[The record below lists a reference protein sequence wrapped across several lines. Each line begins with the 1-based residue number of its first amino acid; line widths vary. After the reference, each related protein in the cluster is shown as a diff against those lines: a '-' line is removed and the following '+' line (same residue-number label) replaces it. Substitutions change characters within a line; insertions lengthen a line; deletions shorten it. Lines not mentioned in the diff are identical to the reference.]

1 MRAKIDLDLND
12 VALLVRVVQRR
23 SFSAAARERG
33 VPVSTVSRRIARL
46 EWALG
51 MRLLERTTRT
61 LRLTDAGRKYFE
73 HAERAMDD
81 LAQGTGQVRE
91 LQDEPRGRVRIA
103 AQIAFGP
110 AVANAVYRYLAKH
123 PKVSIDLEI
132 DGRHPDPG
140 GDFDL
145 AIVAEKLKDSGDF
158 IAREVRPN
166 TRKLLF
172 ASPRYLKERG
182 TPRRIE
188 ELAAHDCIATR
199 ATDGHATWTLARGRT
214 KRRFTFAP
222 RLYVSEFSAAYR
234 AVLAG
239 VGITMLPE
247 SLCAQDVSKRHLA
260 RILEGWEGEAAGVY
274 LLYRAH
280 RSLTAAVRTCIDHLL
295 AELPA
300 THLVRGDRE
309 D

>member
-46 EWALG
+46 ESALG
-51 MRLLERTTRT
+51 LRLLERTTRS
-61 LRLTDAGRKYFE
+61 LRLTDAGRRYFD

-81 LAQGTGQVRE
+81 LAQGAGQIRQ

-103 AQIAFGP
+103 APIAFGP
-110 AVANAVYRYLAKH
+110 AVASAVYLYLARH
-123 PKVSIDLEI
+123 PSVSVDLEI
-132 DGRHPDPG
+132 DGRRPDP
-140 GDFDL
+140 
-145 AIVAEKLKDSGDF
+145 DSGFDIAVVTEKPSDTDDF
-158 IAREVRPN
+158 VAREVRPM

-172 ASPRYLKERG
+172 ASPQYLKAHG
-182 TPRRIE
+182 TPHGVE

-199 ATDGHATWTLARGRT
+199 ATDGHATWTLAQGRT

-239 VGITMLPE
+239 VGIAMLPE
-247 SLCAQDVSKRHLA
+247 SLCAQDVNKRHMA
-260 RILEGWEGEAAGVY
+260 RVLDGWEGEAAGVY

-295 AELPA
+295 VELPA
-300 THLVRGDRE
+300 VRLVGSARE
-309 D
+309 R

>member
-1 MRAKIDLDLND
+1 MNAKIDLDLND

-46 EWALG
+46 ESALG
-51 MRLLERTTRT
+51 LRLLERTTRT
-61 LRLTDAGRKYFE
+61 LRLTDAGRTYFA

-103 AQIAFGP
+103 VPIAFGP
-110 AVANAVYRYLAKH
+110 AVANAVYRYLGKH
-123 PKVSIDLEI
+123 PGVSIDLEI
-132 DGRHPDPG
+132 DGRRPDPDSG
-140 GDFDL
+140 FDI
-145 AIVAEKLKDSGDF
+145 AIVAEKLQDTDDF
-158 IAREVRPN
+158 VAREVRPT

-172 ASPRYLKERG
+172 ASPRYLKAHGAPRG
-182 TPRRIE
+182 VE
-188 ELAAHDCIATR
+188 ELAHHDCIATR
-199 ATDGHATWTLARGRT
+199 ATDGHATWTLAHGRA

-239 VGITMLPE
+239 VGIAMLPE
-247 SLCAQDVSKRHLA
+247 SLCAQDVAKKHLT
-260 RILEGWEGEAAGVY
+260 RVLKGWEGDAAGVS
-274 LLYRAH
+274 LLYRAQ

-300 THLVRGDRE
+300 APLVRSARE

>member
-46 EWALG
+46 ESALG
-51 MRLLERTTRT
+51 LRLLERTTRT
-61 LRLTDAGRKYFE
+61 LRLTDAGRKYFD

-81 LAQGTGQVRE
+81 LAQGTGRVRE

-103 AQIAFGP
+103 APTAFGA
-110 AVANAVYRYLAKH
+110 AVANVVYLYLAKH
-123 PKVSIDLEI
+123 PGVSIDLEI
-132 DGRHPDPG
+132 DGRRPDPDSG
-140 GDFDL
+140 FDI
-145 AIVAEKLKDSGDF
+145 AIMTEKLNDTDDF
-158 IAREVRPN
+158 VAREVRPT

-172 ASPRYLKERG
+172 ASPHYLKEHG
-182 TPRRIE
+182 TPRGVE
-188 ELAAHDCIATR
+188 ELAVHDCIATR
-199 ATDGHATWTLARGRT
+199 ATDGHATWTLAQGRT

-239 VGITMLPE
+239 VGIAMLPE
-247 SLCAQDVSKRHLA
+247 SLCAQDVNKRHMA
-260 RILEGWEGEAAGVY
+260 RVLEGWEGEAAGVY

-300 THLVRGDRE
+300 TQLVRSARE
-309 D
+309 N

>member
-46 EWALG
+46 ESALG
-51 MRLLERTTRT
+51 LRLIERTTRT
-61 LRLTDAGRKYFE
+61 LRLTDAGRRYFD

-103 AQIAFGP
+103 APIAFGP
-110 AVANAVYRYLAKH
+110 AVANTVYRYLARH
-123 PKVSIDLEI
+123 PGVSIDLEI
-132 DGRHPDPG
+132 DGRRPDSDSG
-140 GDFDL
+140 FDI
-145 AIVAEKLKDSGDF
+145 AIVTEKLKDTDDF
-158 IAREVRPN
+158 VAREVRPM

-172 ASPRYLKERG
+172 ASPHYLKERG
-182 TPRRIE
+182 TPRGVE
-188 ELAAHDCIATR
+188 ELALHDCIATR
-199 ATDGHATWTLARGRT
+199 ATDGHATWTLAQGRT

-239 VGITMLPE
+239 VGIAMLPE
-247 SLCAQDVSKRHLA
+247 SLCAQDVNRRHMA
-260 RILEGWEGEAAGVY
+260 RVLEGWEGEAAGVY

-300 THLVRGDRE
+300 THLVRGA
-309 D
+309 

>member
-46 EWALG
+46 ESALG
-51 MRLLERTTRT
+51 LRLLERTTRT
-61 LRLTDAGRKYFE
+61 LRLTDAGRKYFD

-81 LAQGTGQVRE
+81 LAQGTGRVRE

-103 AQIAFGP
+103 APTAFGA
-110 AVANAVYRYLAKH
+110 AVANVVYLYLAKH
-123 PKVSIDLEI
+123 PGVSIDLEI
-132 DGRHPDPG
+132 DGRRPDPDSG
-140 GDFDL
+140 FDI
-145 AIVAEKLKDSGDF
+145 AIMTEKLNDTDDF
-158 IAREVRPN
+158 VAREVRPM

-172 ASPRYLKERG
+172 ASPHYLKEHG
-182 TPRRIE
+182 TPRGVE
-188 ELAAHDCIATR
+188 ELAVHDCIATR
-199 ATDGHATWTLARGRT
+199 ATDGHATWTLAQGRT

-239 VGITMLPE
+239 VGIAMLPE
-247 SLCAQDVSKRHLA
+247 SLCAQDVNKRDMA
-260 RILEGWEGEAAGVY
+260 RVLEGWEGEAAGVY

-300 THLVRGDRE
+300 TQLVRSARE
-309 D
+309 N

>member
-46 EWALG
+46 ESALG
-51 MRLLERTTRT
+51 LRLLERTTRT
-61 LRLTDAGRKYFE
+61 LRLTDAGRKYFD

-81 LAQGTGQVRE
+81 LAQGTGRVRE

-103 AQIAFGP
+103 APTAFGA
-110 AVANAVYRYLAKH
+110 AVANVVYLYLAKH
-123 PKVSIDLEI
+123 PGVSIDLEI
-132 DGRHPDPG
+132 DGRRPDPDSG
-140 GDFDL
+140 FDI
-145 AIVAEKLKDSGDF
+145 AIMTEKLNDTDDF
-158 IAREVRPN
+158 VAREVRPM

-172 ASPRYLKERG
+172 ASPHYLKEHG
-182 TPRRIE
+182 TPRGVE
-188 ELAAHDCIATR
+188 ELAVHDCIATR
-199 ATDGHATWTLARGRT
+199 ATDGHATWTLAQGRT

-239 VGITMLPE
+239 VGIAMLPE
-247 SLCAQDVSKRHLA
+247 SLCAQDVNKRHMA
-260 RILEGWEGEAAGVY
+260 RVLEGWEGEAAGVY

-300 THLVRGDRE
+300 TQLVRSARE
-309 D
+309 T

>member
-12 VALLVRVVQRR
+12 VALFVRVVQRR

-46 EWALG
+46 ESSLG
-51 MRLLERTTRT
+51 LRLLERTTRT
-61 LRLTDAGRKYFE
+61 LRLTDAGRKYFD
-73 HAERAMDD
+73 HADRAMDD

-103 AQIAFGP
+103 APNAFGP
-110 AVANAVYRYLAKH
+110 AVANAVCLYLAKH
-123 PKVSIDLEI
+123 PGVSIDLET
-132 DGRHPDPG
+132 DGRRPDPDSG
-140 GDFDL
+140 FDI
-145 AIVAEKLKDSGDF
+145 AIVTERLNDTDDF
-158 IAREVRPN
+158 VAREVRPM

-172 ASPRYLKERG
+172 ASPHYLKEHG
-182 TPRRIE
+182 TPRGVE
-188 ELAAHDCIATR
+188 DLAVHDCIATR
-199 ATDGHATWTLARGRT
+199 ATDGHATWTLTQGRT

-239 VGITMLPE
+239 VGIAMLPE
-247 SLCAQDVSKRHLA
+247 SLCAQDVKQRHMA
-260 RILEGWEGEAAGVY
+260 RVLDGWEGEAAGVY

-300 THLVRGDRE
+300 THLVRSARE
-309 D
+309 S

>member
-1 MRAKIDLDLND
+1 MDLND

-46 EWALG
+46 ESALG
-51 MRLLERTTRT
+51 LRLLERTTRT
-61 LRLTDAGRKYFE
+61 LRLTDAGRKYFD

-103 AQIAFGP
+103 TSSAFGP
-110 AVANAVYRYLAKH
+110 AVANVVYLYLARH
-123 PKVSIDLEI
+123 PGVSIDLEI
-132 DGRHPDPG
+132 DGRRPDSDSG
-140 GDFDL
+140 FDI
-145 AIVAEKLKDSGDF
+145 AIVTEILKDTDDF
-158 IAREVRPN
+158 VAREVRPM

-172 ASPRYLKERG
+172 ASPHYLKAHG
-182 TPRRIE
+182 TPRGVE
-188 ELAAHDCIATR
+188 ELASHDCITTR
-199 ATDGHATWTLARGRT
+199 ATDGHATWTLAQGRT

-239 VGITMLPE
+239 VGIAMLPE
-247 SLCAQDVSKRHLA
+247 SLCAQDVNKRHMA
-260 RILEGWEGEAAGVY
+260 RVLEGWEGEAAGVY

-295 AELPA
+295 AELP
-300 THLVRGDRE
+300 TIHLVRSARE
-309 D
+309 N

>member
-12 VALLVRVVQRR
+12 VALLVRMVQRR

-33 VPVSTVSRRIARL
+33 VPVSTVSRRVARL
-46 EWALG
+46 ESALG
-51 MRLLERTTRT
+51 LRLLERTTRT
-61 LRLTDAGRKYFE
+61 LRLTDAGRTYFE

-103 AQIAFGP
+103 APIAFGP
-110 AVANAVYRYLAKH
+110 AVADAVYRYLAKH
-123 PKVSIDLEI
+123 PGVSIDLEI
-132 DGRHPDPG
+132 DGRRPDSDSG
-140 GDFDL
+140 FDI
-145 AIVAEKLKDSGDF
+145 AIVAEKLRDTDDF
-158 IAREVRPN
+158 IAREVRPT

-182 TPRRIE
+182 KPRGLE
-188 ELAAHDCIATR
+188 ELARHDCIATSV
-199 ATDGHATWTLARGRT
+199 TDGHATWVLAKGRT

-239 VGITMLPE
+239 VGVAMLPE
-247 SLCAQDVSKRHLA
+247 SLCAQDVTKRRMA
-260 RILEGWEGEAAGVY
+260 RVMDGWEGDAAGVS

-300 THLVRGDRE
+300 TRLVRGARE